1 MNFFN
6 KCFNCQIRF
15 MKFLYRNNSAIVKI
29 IYILYAVIF
38 FEVILLYIVPS
49 VFIKYISFGFIGTLS
64 LTILFMGVSNII
76 YIFISLRKFLLYG
89 LFIEILLSSIFTIL
103 LNYILDLH
111 NPNIK
116 ILLIIFSSI
125 LTWFLLSLIANNKDL
140 ILSTLLG
147 IIVYLKDL
155 IFEFLPDNLFESEI
169 KFINQLGYSNK
180 QIYELIF
187 SLVLTP
193 ILITNVLAALLCELK
208 AYWIEKYNN
217 GVDITLELIKE
228 KFEK

>member
-15 MKFLYRNNSAIVKI
+15 MKFLYRNNSAVIKI
-29 IYILYAVIF
+29 INILYAIIF
-38 FEVILLYIVPS
+38 FEVIILYIVPS
-49 VFIKYISFGFIGTLS
+49 VFIKYVSFGIIGTIS

-89 LFIEILLSSIFTIL
+89 LFIEILLSSIFSIL
-103 LNYILDLH
+103 LNYLLDLY
-111 NPNIK
+111 NPHIQ
-116 ILLIIFSSI
+116 ILIIIFSSI
-125 LTWFLLSLIANNKDL
+125 LTWFLLSLIANNKVSKMANL

-187 SLVLTP
+187 SLVLT
-193 ILITNVLAALLCELK
+193 
-208 AYWIEKYNN
+208 
-217 GVDITLELIKE
+217 LELIKE
-228 KFEK
+228 KFENKMSKRIKIY